1 MKKKKTKL
9 QGIIRLKYNIK
20 LKKLDYESK
29 LDRNFNLSKY
39 ALLILNELKRIDEGV
54 KLVKKRYFLNNIELF
69 LSARERV
76 FNNFKGRIFG
86 IKDKIPT

>member
-1 MKKKKTKL
+1 MKKKQTKL
-9 QGIIRLKYNIK
+9 QDIIRLKYNIK
-20 LKKLDYESK
+20 LKKLYYESK

-39 ALLILNELKRIDEGV
+39 ALLILNKLKRIDEGV
-54 KLVKKRYFLNNIELF
+54 KLVKKRYFLNNVELF

-76 FNNFKGRIFG
+76 FNNFKRRTVW